1 MQEVRYYML
10 SVDVDL
16 CAAGDL
22 RDPNNGLHI
31 KKALTIMT
39 TSQFM
44 VQSLHGLRCPGT
56 HKHQIIEGQVEVEGQ
71 KVNRSSFTENY
82 PRKFAR
88 KLAFILGRVHKPSE
102 VPYRNEVWPI
112 LAAEESS
119 ECPNPKRQKL
129 QRYAS
134 AKLSRTLPVS
144 QMPWGKRQKCS
155 VKTTPIDAKAA
166 WQGIFDQV
174 QQLLPRVGKRCLENQ
189 DIIQSIQA
197 LIPGKEIISVV
208 ACRGASRTVAPPEH
222 VLKGMAPFRRCIY
235 TERGSGE
242 IRAEDDWEFWENL
255 AKRNLIRPSHATRI
269 NITLFAREKPN
280 PVPST
285 ESASSPCMTGSR
297 ETDSQQTLPVNSQDQ
312 VTSEETEENLQRS
325 NPDLAQ
331 QQATQSLTS
340 SQDADLQNPC
350 QSARF
355 RSLPRDEQIA
365 LIRAHKNLGH
375 PSGERLSTLLRSQGF
390 RAEVAQAALDLKCS
404 TCLEQQQPK
413 LARPGNIRDEMD
425 FNDRI
430 CMDEFDWTNKDGTQ
444 FRVFHIVDWATN
456 FQCAR
461 IAPDRSSAAI
471 IQLMVDMWFAWAGS
485 PSEVIVDAGSEFNS
499 EEFATFAQSNNIKL
513 TTISPEAQYQNG
525 KAERHGSVLK
535 TMLTKFESEHAINQ
549 YVDLSQALYWR
560 VRAKNA
566 SSLKKGFSPEI
577 LVLGKQTR
585 MPGAVCSDEMLPAH
599 FLAESDSAQGIA
611 FRRQLAM
618 REAAR
623 IAFFQ
628 ADNDASLRRAML
640 RRSRPGNRRYEP
652 GEWVMT
658 WRQGRGTNQGQWLG
672 PMKIVVHENA
682 QTVWTTLACKLYR
695 CAPEHVRPVTANEA
709 RNIPIHS
716 NEPSIS
722 IIAQQIPQLQTQGIT
737 RAIDMPDA
745 IPIEH
750 PTRAS
755 SNADHRVTIESK
767 GQPDDEPEVP
777 SQNSP
782 NSSNP
787 DANPEAHNPETNND
801 QSTQEPITNPEDP
814 AITTPVPETSDDD
827 LMCDSLICIDDDP
840 CLFSAEEQFAWRCEI
855 PVHER
860 DIQAW
865 KTEPEVAEMA
875 FLVSAAKRQRS
886 EVKLSTLTATEK
898 LEFQKAK
905 MSEVQNWIKTG
916 TISRILRD
924 QVPHDQILRC
934 RWVLTWKPIDNPL
947 PRIKRSVRQLR
958 PKPDL

>member
-1 MQEVRYYML
+1 M
-10 SVDVDL
+10 
-16 CAAGDL
+16 
-22 RDPNNGLHI
+22 
-31 KKALTIMT
+31 
-39 TSQFM
+39 
-44 VQSLHGLRCPGT
+44 
-56 HKHQIIEGQVEVEGQ
+56 
-71 KVNRSSFTENY
+71 
-82 PRKFAR
+82 
-88 KLAFILGRVHKPSE
+88 
-102 VPYRNEVWPI
+102 
-112 LAAEESS
+112 
-119 ECPNPKRQKL
+119 
-129 QRYAS
+129 
-134 AKLSRTLPVS
+134 
-144 QMPWGKRQKCS
+144 
-155 VKTTPIDAKAA
+155 
-166 WQGIFDQV
+166 
-174 QQLLPRVGKRCLENQ
+174 LPRVGKRCLENGDVTQ
-189 DIIQSIQA
+189 AIQN

-208 ACRGASRTVAPPEH
+208 ACRGASRTLAPPEH
-222 VLKGMAPFRRCIY
+222 VLKGMAPLRRCIY

-242 IRAEDDWEFWENL
+242 IRAEEDWEFWENL

-269 NITLFAREKPN
+269 NITLFAREKPA
-280 PVPST
+280 PLPT
-285 ESASSPCMTGSR
+285 TGSANSPCMTGSR
-297 ETDSQQTLPVNSQDQ
+297 ETDSQQTLPENSPDQ
-312 VTSEETEENLQRS
+312 VTSEETEENVQRS
-325 NPDLAQ
+325 DPNLASH
-331 QQATQSLTS
+331 QATQSLTS
-340 SQDADLQNPC
+340 SQAADVHNPC

-355 RSLPRDEQIA
+355 RSLPKDEQIA

-413 LARPGNIRDEMD
+413 LARPGSIRDEMD

-444 FRVFHIVDWATN
+444 LRVFHIVDWATN
-456 FQCAR
+456 FQCAK

-471 IQLMVDMWFAWAGS
+471 IQLMIDMWFAWAGS

-499 EEFATFAQSNNIKL
+499 EEFAVFAQSNNIKL

-535 TMLTKFESEHAINQ
+535 TMLTKYESEHAINQ
-549 YVDLSQALYWR
+549 YSDLSQALYWC

-566 SSLKKGFSPEI
+566 SSLKKGFSPEM

-599 FLAESDSAQGIA
+599 FLADSDTAQGIA

-623 IAFFQ
+623 LAFFQ
-628 ADNDASLRRAML
+628 ADKDASLRRAML
-640 RRSRPGNRRYEP
+640 RRSRPGSRRYEP
-652 GEWVMT
+652 GEWVMI
-658 WRQGRGTNQGQWLG
+658 WRQGRGTNPGQWLG

-722 IIAQQIPQLQTQGIT
+722 IIAQQ
-737 RAIDMPDA
+737 M
-745 IPIEH
+745 
-750 PTRAS
+750 
-755 SNADHRVTIESK
+755 
-767 GQPDDEPEVP
+767 QPDDEPEVP
-777 SQNSP
+777 SHNSP
-782 NSSNP
+782 NSSHHET
-787 DANPEAHNPETNND
+787 NPEAHNPEPNND
-801 QSTQEPITNPEDP
+801 QSTHETANGPEDP
-814 AITTPVPETSDDD
+814 AITTPVPEASDDD

-840 CLFSAEEQFAWRCEI
+840 CLFTAEDQLAWRCEI
-855 PVHER
+855 PVHAR

-865 KTEPEVAEMA
+865 KDESDVSEMA

-886 EVKLSTLTATEK
+886 EVKLSSLTAAEK

-905 MSEVQNWIKTG
+905 TAEIQNWIKTG

-934 RWVLTWKPIDNPL
+934 RWVLTWKPIDNPSQDDQKIGKTTKAKARLVILGYLDPKLEEL
-947 PRIKRSVRQLR
+947 PRDSPTLGRNSKMLLLQLIASKGWQLR
-958 PKPDL
+958 SFDIRAAFLQGKPQSDRVLAIEPVSELVEALQLATNEVCRLEKGAYGLIDAPYQWFLAISEELLRLGFTQSPFDPCKFVLYHHEKGSLEGVLGLHVDDGICGGSQYFAHKLDLLEKKYPFGSKKVQQFTFTGIEMNQLPNGTVTMKQSTYVRSIDPIKIPLENENNNLMLW